1 MLLETNIYAP
11 CVQRTAFCRTKDAV
25 WQKADE
31 LGWRR
36 TIEARIWDNLYQG
49 HMDVELAQRT
59 TEATS
64 QIPPRAKPLWADL
77 I

>member
-1 MLLETNIYAP
+1 MLETNIYAP

-36 TIEARIWDNLYQG
+36 TVEA
-49 HMDVELAQRT
+49 
-59 TEATS
+59 
-64 QIPPRAKPLWADL
+64 
-77 I
+77 